1 MKYLGNSAEKIN
13 FDVNFENPKDIGK
26 DRVRNKLRDSY

>member
-1 MKYLGNSAEKIN
+1 MKYLGNSALEVN
-13 FDVNFENPKDIGK
+13 FDVNFEDPKDIGK

>member
-1 MKYLGNSAEKIN
+1 MKYLGNSPANVN
-13 FDVNFENPKDIGK
+13 FDINFENPMDIGK